1 MAGGFPLYLAGRRLV
16 DWFGQ
21 RDWQNVWQT
30 IGWWEGVYS
39 KIDLSLLIEWLHGW
53 RLSSLLSWS
62 AVGWLVWAKRLG
74 NVCLTIGWLETVDS
88 KIDLS
93 LLIDWL
99 HGWRLPSLLSWS
111 AVGWLVWA
119 KRLGNVWLTIGWW
132 ETVDSK
138 IDLSLLI
145 DWLHGWRLPSL
156 LSWSAVGWLIWA
168 KRLGSVWL
176 TIGWW
181 ETVDSKMTCL
191 YWLTDCMAGG
201 FPPCLAGRR
210 LVDWFGQRG
219 LADYWLVGDR
229 RLKNWLV
236 FTDWLTA
243 WLAASLLA

>member
-1 MAGGFPLYLAGRRLV
+1 MAGGFPLCLAGRRLV

-21 RDWQNVWQT
+21 RDWQNVWLT
-30 IGWWEGVYS
+30 IGWWEG
-39 KIDLSLLIEWLHGW
+39 
-53 RLSSLLSWS
+53 
-62 AVGWLVWAKRLG
+62 
-74 NVCLTIGWLETVDS
+74 VDS

-99 HGWRLPSLLSWS
+99 HGWRLPYLLSWS

-138 IDLSLLI
+138 MDLPLLI

-156 LSWSAVGWLIWA
+156 LSWSAVGWLDWA
-168 KRLGSVWL
+168 KRL
-176 TIGWW
+176 T
-181 ETVDSKMTCL
+181 EC
-191 YWLTDCMAGG
+191 
-201 FPPCLAGRR
+201 
-210 LVDWFGQRG
+210 
-219 LADYWLVGDR
+219 LADYWLVGGC

>member
-1 MAGGFPLYLAGRRLV
+1 MAGGFPLCLAGRRLV

-39 KIDLSLLIEWLHGW
+39 KIDLSLLIEWLHGC
-53 RLSSLLSWS
+53 RLF
-62 AVGWLVWAKRLG
+62 
-74 NVCLTIGWLETVDS
+74 
-88 KIDLS
+88 
-93 LLIDWL
+93 
-99 HGWRLPSLLSWS
+99 SLLSWS

-138 IDLSLLI
+138 IALPLLI

-156 LSWSAVGWLIWA
+156 LSWSAVGWLVWA
-168 KRLGSVWL
+168 KRL
-176 TIGWW
+176 T
-181 ETVDSKMTCL
+181 EC
-191 YWLTDCMAGG
+191 
-201 FPPCLAGRR
+201 
-210 LVDWFGQRG
+210 
-219 LADYWLVGDR
+219 LADYWVVGGC

>member
-1 MAGGFPLYLAGRRLV
+1 MAGGFPP
-16 DWFGQ
+16 
-21 RDWQNVWQT
+21 
-30 IGWWEGVYS
+30 
-39 KIDLSLLIEWLHGW
+39 
-53 RLSSLLSWS
+53 LLSWS

-74 NVCLTIGWLETVDS
+74 NVWLTIGRWETVDS

-119 KRLGNVWLTIGWW
+119 KRLGKVWLTIGWW
-132 ETVDSK
+132 QTVDSK

-145 DWLHGWRLPSL
+145 DWLHGWGLPSL
-156 LSWSAVGWLIWA
+156 LSWSGVGLIG
-168 KRLGSVWL
+168 LGKEAWQ
-176 TIGWW
+176 
-181 ETVDSKMTCL
+181 
-191 YWLTDCMAGG
+191 
-201 FPPCLAGRR
+201 CLAH
-210 LVDWFGQRG
+210 
-219 LADYWLVGDR
+219 YWSVGNR